1 MDKLRI
7 EKVKSIKERL
17 DAIFDELSELQKA
30 EQEDYNKMPKWQK
43 DSDDG
48 YEVYLNCDELDDAV
62 YNVNTAIDILKDINY
77 YYEYGR

>member
-30 EQEDYNKMPKWQK
+30 EQEDYTKMPKWQK
-43 DSDDG
+43 RRKVAQKMSRCSKMRRWRS
-48 YEVYLNCDELDDAV
+48 VCAM
-62 YNVNTAIDILKDINY
+62 TQMS
-77 YYEYGR
+77 